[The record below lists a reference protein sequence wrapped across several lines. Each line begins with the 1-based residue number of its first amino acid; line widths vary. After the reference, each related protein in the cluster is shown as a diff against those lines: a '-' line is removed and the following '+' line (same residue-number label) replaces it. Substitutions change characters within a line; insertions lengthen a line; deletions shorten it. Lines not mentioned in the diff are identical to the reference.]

1 MNQTDRE
8 DMLVISMG
16 IDALLEHVRRTEAW
30 WELRGDRTALQRT
43 QQLGDS
49 VLATRRRFFG
59 DEKHGDPQIAE
70 ALAVARGLRDAAKLC
85 REGQPALNAR
95 LTGAAEMIECL
106 CRSREVR
113 P

>member
-49 VLATRRRFFG
+49 ILATRRRFFG
-59 DEKHGDPQIAE
+59 HEKDSDPQVADLRE
-70 ALAVARGLRDAAKLC
+70 RHAHTLPAALLR
-85 REGQPALNAR
+85 
-95 LTGAAEMIECL
+95 
-106 CRSREVR
+106 R

>member
-16 IDALLEHVRRTEAW
+16 IDALLECVRHTEAW

-43 QQLGDS
+43 QQFGDS
-49 VLATRRRFFG
+49 ILATRRRFFG
-59 DEKHGDPQIAE
+59 HEKDSDPQIAE
-70 ALAVARGLRDAAKLC
+70 ALFVAQGLREAAKQC

-95 LTGAAEMIECL
+95 LTGAAEMIERL

>member
-16 IDALLEHVRRTEAW
+16 IDALLEHVRQTEAW

-49 VLATRRRFFG
+49 ILATRRRFFG
-59 DEKHGDPQIAE
+59 HEEYSDPQVAE
-70 ALAVARGLRDAAKLC
+70 ALIVAEGLREAAKQC

-95 LTGAAEMIECL
+95 LTGAAEMIERL
-106 CRSREVR
+106 CRSREAR